1 MSESY
6 EQYRSFQQPS
16 DIEKMY
22 VNRDQPMPKLNA
34 ETLAGIKKFLQQN
47 NFDMIA
53 GSVCVDPEATVAD
66 AVELG
71 SSRLLQKL
79 KNNSFLGPYIDR
91 TGNYYSSGIG
101 YWTANSERAADVE

>member
-1 MSESY
+1 MVNPA
-6 EQYRSFQQPS
+6 EQFRLFEQPG
-16 DIEKMY
+16 DVEALY
-22 VNRDQPMPKLNA
+22 ANRDELLPRLDDRA
-34 ETLAGIKKFLQQN
+34 LAGVKSFLRKN
-47 NFDMIA
+47 NFNMIA
-53 GSVCVDPEATVAD
+53 GSVCVDHEATVAD